1 MYSKII
7 GETEPQKEVEQAAA
21 KHHELLE
28 RWAKT
33 TSRERQEILGTYM
46 RIQIA
51 KAIGINSSEID
62 MQQSTKYLGI
72 DSLIAVKLRNQ
83 LRTDWLVDLAAVKF
97 LDDFS
102 ICDLVILLE
111 EQIKNA
117 KSNTH
122 TPGLK
127 LEQEIQEKDREKFS
141 VTGINDGDWLEGEI

>member
-1 MYSKII
+1 MYSKLI
-7 GETEPQKEVEQAAA
+7 GQTEPQKEVEQVVA
-21 KHHELLE
+21 KYYELLE
-28 RWAKT
+28 QWAEI

-46 RIQIA
+46 RLQIA
-51 KAIGINSSEID
+51 KAIGISPSEID

-72 DSLIAVKLRNQ
+72 DSLIAVKLRNK

-122 TPGLK
+122 IPGLK
-127 LEQEIQEKDREKFS
+127 LEQEIQEKDREPM
-141 VTGINDGDWLEGEI
+141 TEINDDDWLEWEI